1 MLVASSAVRHDE
13 AMYSTC
19 LFCNVGLG
27 RNEALEAFPIGRR
40 LAFDARQGRL
50 WVVCRSCERWNL
62 TPLEERWEAI
72 EQAER
77 LFRAAKQRVCTEN
90 IGLTRLP
97 SRTELVRIGEP
108 LRPEYAA
115 WRYGDQF
122 GKRRLRQILLAG
134 GGVCAMGALVAGQA
148 AIDGLFVTVGVL
160 GATIH
165 QAIGTIVHGRAE
177 RVVARIRASELGT
190 VAVQRQHLAQ
200 TRLVPGRDTHLAIE
214 FRFKNGE
221 ALLEGREA
229 LRVAG
234 ILMPHVNRYGGD
246 KEALQFAVKALDD
259 AGGADDYLRNLSKY
273 ASDATEVPLGY
284 SNKPRSEKSWT
295 GAYTSGLFGLSTPDR
310 LALEMA
316 LHEEAELRALRG
328 ELSELERAW
337 RDAEEIAAIADNML
351 MPPSIQATLDELRHT
366 NEPAKRAGQ

>member
-1 MLVASSAVRHDE
+1 
-13 AMYSTC
+13 
-19 LFCNVGLG
+19 
-27 RNEALEAFPIGRR
+27 
-40 LAFDARQGRL
+40 
-50 WVVCRSCERWNL
+50 
-62 TPLEERWEAI
+62 
-72 EQAER
+72 
-77 LFRAAKQRVCTEN
+77 
-90 IGLTRLP
+90 
-97 SRTELVRIGEP
+97 
-108 LRPEYAA
+108 
-115 WRYGDQF
+115 
-122 GKRRLRQILLAG
+122 
-134 GGVCAMGALVAGQA
+134 
-148 AIDGLFVTVGVL
+148 
-160 GATIH
+160 
-165 QAIGTIVHGRAE
+165 
-177 RVVARIRASELGT
+177 VARIRASELGT

-200 TRLVPGRDTHLAIE
+200 TRLVPGRVTHLAKE
-214 FRFKNGE
+214 LRFKNGE
-221 ALLEGREA
+221 ALLEGRGA
-229 LRVAG
+229 LRVGG

-351 MPPSIQATLDELRHT
+351 MPPSIQATLDEPRHT
-366 NEPAKRAGQ
+366 NEPREVRNHWLRAASLNPAVGLSRVEMKYEEMSPISRDEAVDVLASGDTERISVALIRLALHDRDRKWYRSNVSSWLRILTCGLDATAQRASAIWRACTARLILPV